1 MHVSIWE
8 CAMFVDAWKP
18 EVLDLLKHVGGHWEL
33 NVGPQEEQ
41 CVFLTSELPLQPRH
55 VSAAKPLFT

>member
-1 MHVSIWE
+1 
-8 CAMFVDAWKP
+8 MFVDAWKP

>member
-1 MHVSIWE
+1 MCLCESVPCLWMPE
-8 CAMFVDAWKP
+8 P

-41 CVFLTSELPLQPRH
+41 CIFLTSELPLQPRH